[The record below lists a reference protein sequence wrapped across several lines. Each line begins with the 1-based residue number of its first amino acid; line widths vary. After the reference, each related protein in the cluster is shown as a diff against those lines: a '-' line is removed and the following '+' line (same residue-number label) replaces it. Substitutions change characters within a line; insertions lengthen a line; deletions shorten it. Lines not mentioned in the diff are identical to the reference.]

1 MSDEQTEPVDGGTG
15 AARGGESGA
24 ARGDDSGAA
33 RGGANSDQD
42 PRTIVPFLAA
52 VGAIAV
58 IVIGI
63 VVAQLVSPAADNV
76 TETDLINTS
85 ARDFAAAVAGG
96 KQDRIDAASCAEF
109 SMDRAPLSGSA
120 TVVRVENV
128 KVDGD
133 HGTADVTVE
142 TDGAETTSAWVFTR
156 ANDHW
161 RVCD

>member
-1 MSDEQTEPVDGGTG
+1 MSDEQTQPEDGAKSTARGGDTD
-15 AARGGESGA
+15 AARGG
-24 ARGDDSGAA
+24 
-33 RGGANSDQD
+33 D
-42 PRTIVPFLAA
+42 PADRDLRTIVPFLAA

-63 VVAQLVSPAADNV
+63 VIAQLVSPAADNV
-76 TETDLINTS
+76 TDADLISTS
-85 ARDFAAAVAGG
+85 ARDFAAAVAEG

-120 TVVRVENV
+120 NVVRVENV

-133 HGTADVTVE
+133 RGTADVTVE
-142 TDGAETTSAWVFTR
+142 TDGTETTTAWVFTR
-156 ANDHW
+156 ANEHW